1 MFIDLVS
8 LILKG
13 LITGVVVSAPMGP
26 VGVLCVQRTL
36 NKGRWFGFV
45 TGLGAALSD
54 IIYALITAFGLS
66 FVLGL
71 LEKGHNMMLL
81 QLLGGV
87 MLLLFGLYTYRSNP
101 NKNIRP
107 VSTNKGSL
115 WKNFATAFLVTFSNP
130 LIIFLFLGLFARF
143 NFVNNEQP
151 LWMDLLG
158 YACILSG
165 AVCWWFGLTFFIDK
179 VKNRFKPGG
188 IWLINRIIGA
198 VVMAA
203 SLISVIW
210 TITGNTMY

>member
-1 MFIDLVS
+1 MLIDIVS

-13 LITGVVVSAPMGP
+13 LIVGMVVSAPMGP

-45 TGLGAALSD
+45 TGVGGALSD
-54 IIYALITAFGLS
+54 LIYALITAFGLS

-71 LEKGHNMMLL
+71 LEKGHNMLYL

-87 MLLLFGLYTYRSNP
+87 MLFLFGVYTYRSNP
-101 NKNIRP
+101 NKNMRP
-107 VSTNKGSL
+107 VSAKKGTL
-115 WKNFATAFLVTFSNP
+115 WKNFVTAFFVTFSNP

-143 NFVNNEQP
+143 NFVDNEQP

-158 YACILSG
+158 YLSIITG
-165 AVCWWFGLTFFIDK
+165 ALCWWLWLTYSIDK

-198 VVMAA
+198 VVMVA

>member
-1 MFIDLVS
+1 MLIDIVS

-13 LITGVVVSAPMGP
+13 LIVGMVVSAPMGP

-45 TGLGAALSD
+45 TGVGAALSD
-54 IIYALITAFGLS
+54 LIYALITAFGLS

-71 LEKGHNMMLL
+71 LEKGHNMLYL

-87 MLLLFGLYTYRSNP
+87 MLFPFGVYTYRSNP
-101 NKNIRP
+101 NKNMRT
-107 VSTNKGSL
+107 VSAKKGTL
-115 WKNFATAFLVTFSNP
+115 WKNFVTAFFVTFSNP

-143 NFVNNEQP
+143 NFVDNEQP

-158 YACILSG
+158 YLSIITG
-165 AVCWWFGLTFFIDK
+165 ALCWWLWLTYSIDK

-198 VVMAA
+198 VVMVA